1 MDFTKEDIEKYIEKR
16 NKLERQLQ
24 DERVFGDG
32 SKTTFKD
39 NESYF
44 EFYNKMKDV
53 INITSVKVLEDK
65 IKIEYEDKEVK

>member
-1 MDFTKEDIEKYIEKR
+1 MIKSKVKR
-16 NKLERQLQ
+16 
-24 DERVFGDG
+24 
-32 SKTTFKD
+32 KTFND

-44 EFYNKMKDV
+44 EFYNKMKDN

>member
-1 MDFTKEDIEKYIEKR
+1 MIKR
-16 NKLERQLQ
+16 KVKR
-24 DERVFGDG
+24 
-32 SKTTFKD
+32 KTFKD

-65 IKIEYEDKEVK
+65 IKIEYEDKEVL

>member
-1 MDFTKEDIEKYIEKR
+1 MIVATSHKIKSKVKR
-16 NKLERQLQ
+16 KI
-24 DERVFGDG
+24 
-32 SKTTFKD
+32 FKD

-53 INITSVKVLEDK
+53 ITITSVKVLEDK

>member
-1 MDFTKEDIEKYIEKR
+1 MIIREEDLLNYMSCPIKFLSSHNGHEVKR
-16 NKLERQLQ
+16 K
-24 DERVFGDG
+24 
-32 SKTTFKD
+32 TFKD

-65 IKIEYEDKEVK
+65 IKIEYEDREVL